1 MLGTVANRRVRVR
14 VRGGSRWLSCRNLA
28 PAKFQ
33 RFHFLFVFSGATRN
47 VNFDMKSKFEILAT
61 FKNLRRKRRKNNEVN
76 MSRSLFGSPATGAH
90 WCPVQP
96 F

>member
-1 MLGTVANRRVRVR
+1 MVVIQEFGSSVT
-14 VRGGSRWLSCRNLA
+14 RGSIFC
-28 PAKFQ
+28 
-33 RFHFLFVFSGATRN
+33 LFFSGATRN

-76 MSRSLFGSPATGAH
+76 MSRSLFGLPATGAH